1 VAVLR
6 DATSAD
12 QFRAAEGT
20 ARGLGLQLQ
29 SLDLRQPPAYDYA
42 SALEA
47 AAREGAEALLVLRS
61 PLFFRDRD
69 RIIALAAQHRL
80 PILSGAM
87 GFPEAGGLMAY
98 GADNADMNRRAATYV
113 AKILQGATPADLPVE
128 QPTKFTL
135 IINLKTAKT
144 LGITIPPHLL
154 VLADE
159 VIQ

>member
-1 VAVLR
+1 MAVLR

-47 AAREGAEALLVLRS
+47 AAREGAEALLVLQS

-87 GFPEAGGLMAY
+87 GFPEAAG
-98 GADNADMNRRAATYV
+98 
-113 AKILQGATPADLPVE
+113 PARSASGNVCRLHCRLRGH
-128 QPTKFTL
+128 PT
-135 IINLKTAKT
+135 
-144 LGITIPPHLL
+144 
-154 VLADE
+154 
-159 VIQ
+159 

>member
-1 VAVLR
+1 
-6 DATSAD
+6 
-12 QFRAAEGT
+12 
-20 ARGLGLQLQ
+20 
-29 SLDLRQPPAYDYA
+29 LRQPPAYDYA
-42 SALEA
+42 SALA
-47 AAREGAEALLVLRS
+47 AAAQEGAEALLVLRS

-69 RIIALAAQHRL
+69 RIIALAAQYRL
-80 PILSGAM
+80 PIMSGAM
-87 GFPEAGGLMAY
+87 GLPEAGGLMAY

-113 AKILQGATPADLPVE
+113 AKILRGATPADLPVE